1 MTANMN
7 NMIVMVHRLAMVFS
21 VYMYQE
27 LDILIT
33 KGQLPVFLFYK
44 KPFERHYF
52 YCSSTT

>member
-33 KGQLPVFLFYK
+33 KGQLSIVNFIL
-44 KPFERHYF
+44 
-52 YCSSTT
+52 

>member
-7 NMIVMVHRLAMVFS
+7 NMIVMVYRLVMVFS

-33 KGQLPVFLFYK
+33 KCQLPVFLFHK
-44 KPFERHYF
+44 KHFERRYF
-52 YCSSTT
+52 HCSSTT